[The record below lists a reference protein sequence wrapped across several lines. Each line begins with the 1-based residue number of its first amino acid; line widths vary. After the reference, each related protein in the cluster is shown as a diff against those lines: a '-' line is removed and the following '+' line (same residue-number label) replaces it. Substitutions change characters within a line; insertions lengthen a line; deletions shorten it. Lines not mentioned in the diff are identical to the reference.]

1 MLSHQYR
8 INIRLAAPVILSQIG
23 HVFVGVADSIMIG
36 RFGAEPL
43 GAASLA
49 NSIFNV
55 LMIFGVGI
63 TVAITPLVAKAH
75 SERNIERVAQFLK
88 HGVISALVVSIP
100 LLIVVLQVDRFLYD
114 IGQPMDIVRM
124 AIPYLAILTWSFI
137 PLMLFQA
144 FRQFTEG
151 YSMTLPPMVISIS
164 ANLINIFLNYI
175 LIYGKWGLPE
185 MGLNGAGYATLI
197 SRIIMFIAM
206 ATFVWKTPSFQ
217 RVRENIISSPYDW
230 SYIRRIF
237 KVGIPTGLQSL
248 FEFGA
253 FSAAVF
259 MMGWIGKNTL
269 AAHQIAINLSSI
281 TFMFCSGIATAAS
294 IRVGN
299 QYGLQNKSL
308 LRISGFTNMK
318 MGAGV
323 MGVFALCFILF
334 GRFLSSLYVDEFEVI
349 SIATQLLM
357 VSAAFQLS
365 DGLQVISL
373 GALRGLEDVKVPAV
387 ITFIAYWV
395 IGLPIGYYMAFTLK
409 LEGVGIWVGLAIGLT
424 VAAILLIWRFN
435 SLSKR
440 ILPD

>member
-1 MLSHQYR
+1 MLSQQYR
-8 INIRLAAPVILSQIG
+8 TNIRLAAPVILSQVG

-36 RFGAEPL
+36 QFGAEPL

-63 TVAITPLVAKAH
+63 TIAITPLVAKAH
-75 SERNIERVAQFLK
+75 SERNTERVAQFLK
-88 HGVISALVVSIP
+88 HGVISALVVSVP
-100 LLIVVLQVDRFLYD
+100 LLILVLQTDRFLFQV
-114 IGQPMDIVRM
+114 GQPEEIVRM
-124 AIPYLAILTWSFI
+124 AIPYLSILTWSFI

-164 ANLINIFLNYI
+164 TNLINIFLNYL
-175 LIYGKWGLPE
+175 LIYGNWGLPE
-185 MGLNGAGYATLI
+185 LGLNGAGYATLI
-197 SRIIMFIAM
+197 SRVIMFIAM
-206 ATFVWKTPSFQ
+206 AAFVWKTPSFEK
-217 RVRENIISSPYDW
+217 VRQHLTSTHFDW
-230 SYIRRIF
+230 TYMRKIF
-237 KVGIPTGLQSL
+237 KVGIPTGFQSL

-299 QYGLQNKSL
+299 QYGLKNKL
-308 LRISGFTNMK
+308 MLRTAAFTNMK
-318 MGAGV
+318 MGAVV
-323 MGVFALCFILF
+323 MGIFALIFIFF
-334 GRFLSSLYVDEFEVI
+334 GHFLSSLYVEESEVI
-349 SIATQLLM
+349 QIAANLLL

-365 DGLQVISL
+365 DGLQVITL
-373 GALRGLEDVKVPAV
+373 GALRGLEDVKIPALV
-387 ITFIAYWV
+387 TFIAYWV
-395 IGLPIGYYMAFTLK
+395 IGLPFGYYLAFPLQ
-409 LEGVGIWVGLAIGLT
+409 LEGIGIWVGLAVGLT
-424 VAAILLIWRFN
+424 VAAVLLIWRFN
-435 SLSKR
+435 ALSRR

>member
-1 MLSHQYR
+1 MLSDQYR
-8 INIRLAAPVILSQIG
+8 INIRLAAPVILSQVG

-36 RFGAEPL
+36 QFGAEPL

-75 SERNIERVAQFLK
+75 SERDTERVAQYLK
-88 HGVISALVVSIP
+88 HGVISALAVSIP
-100 LLIVVLQVDRFLYD
+100 LLIAVLQTDRFLFH
-114 IGQPMDIVRM
+114 IGQPQDIVVM
-124 AIPYLAILTWSFI
+124 AIPYLSILTWSFI

-164 ANLINIFLNYI
+164 ANLINILLNY
-175 LIYGKWGLPE
+175 LFIYGNWGFPE

-197 SRIIMFIAM
+197 ARILMFLAM
-206 ATFVWKTPSFQ
+206 AIYVWKTPAFQ
-217 RVRENIISSPYDW
+217 KVRQHISDTLFDW
-230 SYIRRIF
+230 EYMRKIF
-237 KVGIPTGLQSL
+237 VVGVPTGLQSL

-299 QYGLQNKSL
+299 QYGLKNKSL
-308 LRISGFTNMK
+308 LRIAAFTNMK
-318 MGAGV
+318 MGAWV

-334 GRFLSSLYVDEFEVI
+334 GRYLSSLYVDETEVI
-349 SIATQLLM
+349 QIAAQLLM

-365 DGLQVISL
+365 DGLQVITL
-373 GALRGLEDVKVPAV
+373 GALRGLEDVKVPAL

-395 IGLPIGYYMAFTLK
+395 IGLPFGYYLAFSLQ
-409 LEGVGIWVGLAIGLT
+409 LEGIGIWIGLAVGLT
-424 VAAILLIWRFN
+424 VAATLLIARFN
-435 SLSKR
+435 ALSKR
-440 ILPD
+440 ILSD

>member
-1 MLSHQYR
+1 MLTREYR
-8 INIRLAAPVILSQIG
+8 INIRLAAPVILSQVG
-23 HVFVGVADSIMIG
+23 HVFVGVADSVMIG
-36 RFGAEPL
+36 QFGAEPL

-100 LLIVVLQVDRFLYD
+100 LLIAVLQTDRFLFD
-114 IGQPMDIVRM
+114 IGQPTDIVRM

-185 MGLNGAGYATLI
+185 LGLNGAGYATLI

-206 ATFVWKTPSFQ
+206 AAFVWKTPAFMK
-217 RVRENIISSPYDW
+217 VREKVKETAFEWD
-230 SYIRRIF
+230 YIRRIF
-237 KVGIPTGLQSL
+237 KVGVPTGLQSL

-299 QYGLQNKSL
+299 QYGLKNKPL
-308 LRISGFTNMK
+308 LRTAAFTNMK
-318 MGAGV
+318 MGAFV
-323 MGVFALCFILF
+323 MGVFALVFILF
-334 GRFLSSLYVDEFEVI
+334 GRFLSSLYVEETEVI
-349 SIATQLLM
+349 QIAAQLLM

-373 GALRGLEDVKVPAV
+373 GALRGLEDVKIPAF
-387 ITFIAYWV
+387 ITFVAYWI
-395 IGLPIGYYMAFTLK
+395 IGLPVGYYLAFTLDLK
-409 LEGVGIWVGLAIGLT
+409 GTGIWIGLAIGLT
-424 VAAILLIWRFN
+424 AAASLLIWRFN
-435 SLSKR
+435 SLSQR